1 MDVRRVRRYLLIVGA
16 LALLASCGSSSSEA
30 SEAAPTGG
38 DRTETSAA
46 SDTGGG
52 DDSFCDLAE
61 ELEKLDDFFEDEP
74 TDTSPETALRA
85 MKENYGKLTSQM
97 GRMRASAPEA
107 MADDMAVILAAAEDA
122 NDQIQ
127 SAGTY
132 EELEAVFQEVFGG
145 EDAEA
150 ADAASE
156 RIDTYLEDECGISF
170 ED

>member
-46 SDTGGG
+46 SDTGG

-107 MADDMAVILAAAEDA
+107 VADDMAVILAAAEDA